1 MQKFIILPDSFK
13 GTISSIGVANV
24 MKSSIKSHFPEAE
37 IISIAV
43 ADGGEGSVDAFL
55 SALDGDRIDMVCSGP
70 YFEKINTYYG
80 LIDNGNTAVIEMAS
94 AAGLPLVGDRKD
106 PSKTTTYGTGEM
118 IRDALG
124 RGVKKIIIGLGGS
137 STNDAA
143 AGCLSALGVKFL
155 NKDNKVFIPT
165 GENLNLIEGIDL
177 SGLDKRIEKT
187 DIEVMCDIDNP
198 LYGENGAAY
207 IFGPQ
212 KGADVAMV
220 KFLDSSLKYFS
231 KITEEYLHLDLKDL
245 PGAGAAGG
253 MGYGIASYLGGNLKM
268 GIDIVLDTVDFDQN
282 LKDTDMVFTGEGNL
296 DSQSLSGKV
305 VIGIS
310 RRCKKANVPVIA
322 VVGGVSDDIES
333 VYEEGVTSVFSI
345 NRRPESLDISKH
357 NTKENLAFTMDNI
370 IRILKLNL

>member
-37 IISIAV
+37 IISIPV

>member
-24 MKSSIKSHFPEAE
+24 MKSSIKNHFPEAE
-37 IISIAV
+37 IISIPV

-55 SALDGDRIDMVCSGP
+55 SALDGDRIDIICSGP
-70 YFEKINTYYG
+70 YFEKINAYYG

-137 STNDAA
+137 ATNDAA
-143 AGCLSALGVKFL
+143 TGCLSALGVKFL
-155 NKDNKVFIPT
+155 NKDNMVFIPT
-165 GENLNLIEGIDL
+165 GESLDLIKGIDL
-177 SGLDKRIEKT
+177 SGLDKRISKT

-220 KFLDSSLKYFS
+220 KSLDSNLKYFS
-231 KITEEYLHLDLKDL
+231 KITEEYLNLDLKDL

-253 MGYGIASYLGGNLKM
+253 MGYGIASYLGGSLKM
-268 GIDIVLDTVDFDQN
+268 GIDIVLDTVNFDQN
-282 LKDTDMVFTGEGNL
+282 LKDTDIVFTGEGNL

-333 VYEEGVTSVFSI
+333 VYEEGVTSIFSI

-370 IRILKLNL
+370 IRILNLNI

>member
-37 IISIAV
+37 IISIPV

-220 KFLDSSLKYFS
+220 KFLDSNLKYFS